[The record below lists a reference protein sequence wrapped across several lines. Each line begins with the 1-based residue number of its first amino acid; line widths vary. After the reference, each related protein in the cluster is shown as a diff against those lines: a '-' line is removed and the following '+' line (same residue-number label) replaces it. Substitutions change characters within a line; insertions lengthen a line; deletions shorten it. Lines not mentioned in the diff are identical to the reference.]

1 MDKLKGMRVAVAIAE
16 SGSLTAAAERLNLT
30 LPTVVRVLADT
41 ERALGTRLF
50 VRTTRRVRI
59 TEEGR
64 LFTEASRAILG
75 DVAEME
81 EALRERRVGPVGMLN
96 VTAPV
101 LFGKIHV
108 VPIVLRYQLTYEH
121 TVVSALFVDRIV
133 DLVDEGFDVGIR
145 IGELPDSSLRAVRV
159 GRVKRLVV
167 AAPGYL
173 AEHGIPERPAD
184 LAHHRLIGATSI
196 SSGNTWV
203 FHAGKTPQAVKVQPR
218 ILVNSNDSAID
229 AARQGFGITRVLSYQ
244 AAPLLA
250 TGELRTV
257 LAEFEGPD
265 LPIHVIHRETRQAS
279 AKVRSFVDLAVQ
291 MLREEKSL
299 S

>member
-16 SGSLTAAAERLNLT
+16 TGSLTAAAERLNLT

-203 FHAGKTPQAVKVQPR
+203 FHAGKTSQAVKVQPR

-229 AARQGFGITRVLSYQ
+229 AARQGFGLTRVLSYQ

-250 TGELRTV
+250 TGELKCV

-265 LPIHVIHRETRQAS
+265 LPIHVVHRETRQAS